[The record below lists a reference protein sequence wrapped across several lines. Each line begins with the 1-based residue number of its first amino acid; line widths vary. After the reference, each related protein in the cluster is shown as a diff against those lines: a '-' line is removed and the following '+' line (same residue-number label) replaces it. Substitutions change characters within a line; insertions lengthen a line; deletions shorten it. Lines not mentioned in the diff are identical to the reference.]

1 MRCWS
6 SANVRGLFYS
16 CDDKVP
22 VSKVH
27 VPFRIIQSFVFC
39 SAVSTNFQWAYAK
52 YGRLFS
58 SSSLIINLLLRC
70 WSSLKVRG
78 FFFSNQDEVPV
89 SKLHVPS
96 EIIQS
101 FLLCNA
107 VCANSQWA
115 YATLN
120 LFGKPGLL
128 CFSFRPSCLVTI
140 SFIKTAIFSAGEAKV
155 FGSLR
160 RVF

>member
-1 MRCWS
+1 MGVCKIWTALQWFFINHQLVVEMLILLES
-6 SANVRGLFYS
+6 SRF
-16 CDDKVP
+16 
-22 VSKVH
+22 
-27 VPFRIIQSFVFC
+27 
-39 SAVSTNFQWAYAK
+39 
-52 YGRLFS
+52 
-58 SSSLIINLLLRC
+58 
-70 WSSLKVRG
+70 
-78 FFFSNQDEVPV
+78 FFFSNQDGVPV

-155 FGSLR
+155 FGSLG